1 MLLLEHLGGLSL
13 ILAFIVRGAIGTIF
27 LLSGSSKLRDPF
39 PTSLAIKRFGVTG
52 EIRPRLGAVV
62 AVVEIGLGA
71 CLFVVSWRAVPAA
84 LSAGLLAVFCFL
96 IARSLARGE
105 RFSCGCFGSQS
116 EVLSAV
122 TLIRAVLMLGL
133 VVIALAIELGG
144 PGDLTIIERWD
155 GIIAGSLAVAA
166 LLLLDGLRS
175 TRPFSY
181 RLEGDG
187 G

>member
-1 MLLLEHLGGLSL
+1 
-13 ILAFIVRGAIGTIF
+13 
-27 LLSGSSKLRDPF
+27 
-39 PTSLAIKRFGVTG
+39 
-52 EIRPRLGAVV
+52 
-62 AVVEIGLGA
+62 
-71 CLFVVSWRAVPAA
+71 
-84 LSAGLLAVFCFL
+84 
-96 IARSLARGE
+96 
-105 RFSCGCFGSQS
+105 
-116 EVLSAV
+116 
-122 TLIRAVLMLGL
+122 MLGL